1 MSIWMLNTLSSKGE
15 KPPIL
20 PSAQNPF
27 VIIRPRTSTENLPF
41 KIFAVGFI
49 VALVRFAIYASNL
62 PK

>member
-1 MSIWMLNTLSSKGE
+1 MLQNQSSKGE

-27 VIIRPRTSTENLPF
+27 AILRQRAPTENLPL

-49 VALVRFAIYASNL
+49 AALIRFAIYASNL
-62 PK
+62 P